1 MFDEQILTIIL
12 GVSMASER
20 ILELLKTLFPW
31 LAIQKSVTDD
41 NRERSGNEILRR
53 VLIQV
58 ISFLSGWM
66 TAGLVAANANEWICL
81 SGRIGDSKI
90 PAVVIGLL
98 SSAGSVFWTQIVA
111 YSKALKDIKKL
122 QAQDERAVTEK
133 KSDARIRVNKFQ
145 ARMASIAA
153 EPQPE
158 F

>member
-1 MFDEQILTIIL
+1 MFDEKILTIIL

-41 NRERSGNEILRR
+41 NRERSGEEVLRR
-53 VLIQV
+53 AIIQV

-66 TAGLVAANANEWICL
+66 TAGLVAASGSEWICL
-81 SGRIGDSKI
+81 SGRIGDSRI

-111 YSKALKDIKKL
+111 YSKAVKDIKKL
-122 QAQDERAVTEK
+122 RAQDERAVTEK
-133 KSDARIRVNKFQ
+133 KNIARIRINKFQ
-145 ARMASIAA
+145 TRIASITA
-153 EPQPE
+153 EPHPE